1 MNIISTVRPVSN
13 SHYNQSSSPS
23 LETELVS
30 RDGYKIISSLTLYIP
45 ERIDI
50 DRVLARQPPN
60 FSYHR
65 DYFVYILHLITAI
78 PSRKRDIIEK
88 NDGFTPI
95 NRKVLQKRLHSYKK
109 YIEYLKEVGLV
120 QERSYYKP
128 SETSMGLKITTQYES
143 VVRPV
148 IITKWTLIKSIVYL
162 HRTYNTEITE
172 ELSYLRRCFNDDI
185 EVDYEGGIEYLN
197 QLYTEE
203 VTNSEITNEQLRYNS
218 RLLPL
223 TRLKDRSYSFYVDNK
238 GNRLHTN
245 ITQMMSGLRKFITYQ
260 GKKLCA
266 IDIKNSQLY
275 LAITLLDDELF
286 ISNNISSK
294 LINPI
299 LLTNPLF
306 PNMVVDFIRSIKNA
320 PDVLLFK
327 EWVSSGFFY
336 ERFGE
341 KLVER
346 GILENLPEH
355 ELREAAKEITF
366 SSIYSPNTS
375 LAYNEAM
382 QLFKVIFPN
391 VFEVFKLIKRGHNN
405 HPTLSVCLQKL
416 EAELVLHKACKIIS
430 EEKPDVLMLTLHDS
444 IITTED
450 NVEYVQSVLYS
461 VLRNNIG
468 VPPNLKIERWE

>member
-30 RDGYKIISSLTLYIP
+30 TDGYKIISSLTLYVP

-50 DRVLARQPPN
+50 DRILAGQPPD

-65 DYFVYILHLITAI
+65 DYFLYILHLITSI
-78 PSRKRDIIEK
+78 PSRKRDLIEK

-95 NRKVLQKRLHSYKK
+95 NRKFLQKRLHGYRR

-128 SETSMGLKITTQYES
+128 SETSRGLKFTPRYNS
-143 VVRPV
+143 VVKPV
-148 IITKWTLIKSIVYL
+148 TITKWTLIKSIIYL
-162 HRTYNTEITE
+162 HKTYNTEITE
-172 ELSYLRRCFNDDI
+172 ELSYLRNYFNDDI
-185 EVDYEGGIEYLN
+185 EVDYENGVAYLN
-197 QLYTEE
+197 QLYAEE
-203 VTNSEITNEQLRYNS
+203 VTNSEVTNELLRYNS

-223 TRLKDRSYSFYVDNK
+223 TRLKDKNYSFHADNK
-238 GNRLHTN
+238 GYRLHTN
-245 ITQMMSGLRKFITYQ
+245 ITQMMSGLRRFITYQ

-286 ISNNISSK
+286 TSNNISSK

-306 PNMVVDFIRSIKNA
+306 PNMVVDFIRNIKTE

-341 KLVER
+341 KLFER
-346 GILENLPEH
+346 GILENLPEQ
-355 ELREAAKEITF
+355 ESREAAKKITF
-366 SSIYSPNTS
+366 SSIYSPNNLLS
-375 LAYNEAM
+375 NNEAM

-391 VFEVFKLIKRGHNN
+391 VFEVFKLIKRGHKN
-405 HPTLSVCLQKL
+405 HPTLSVCLQRL
-416 EAELVLHKACKIIS
+416 EAELVLHKACKTIF
-430 EEKPDVLMLTLHDS
+430 EERPDVFMVTLHDS

-450 NVEYVQSVLYS
+450 NVEYVQSVLYNI
-461 VLRNNIG
+461 LRTNIG